1 MIPLGYATQL
11 ITEKSELV
19 ATISR
24 KVDRI
29 LWVLKKTKQLN
40 PKDGALGRKEGG
52 GSGPLK

>member
-52 GSGPLK
+52 GSGPLR